1 MRNRF
6 LQLFYDFA
14 LESLHN
20 HKRVRNAKVNAR
32 IRQLEGS
39 PCDQTID
46 WLHVILILPCVLLFI
61 PLSSEFIITA
71 FNLLEHLP
79 VWYRWLIGLMVL
91 ANFGLKLSEK
101 YRI

>member
-32 IRQLEGS
+32 IRQLEVTKSSGS
-39 PCDQTID
+39 FD
-46 WLHVILILPCVLLFI
+46 WLHAVLVLPCVLLFF
-61 PLSSEFIITA
+61 PFTAQFILDA
-71 FNLLEHLP
+71 FALLEHLP
-79 VWYRWLIGLMVL
+79 TWYRWLIGLMVL

>member
-32 IRQLEGS
+32 IRQLES
-39 PCDQTID
+39 AQSKPAID
-46 WLHVILILPCVLLFI
+46 WLYVVLILPCVLLFI
-61 PLSSEFIITA
+61 PLSSEFIIQA